1 LLNQEQPGGYIEVPD
16 RMKEGAIQSF
26 RARKEG
32 LLVHALEDEV
42 LVYDLVRHKAHCLN
56 QASATV
62 WKHCDG
68 RNAARDLARIVGREL
83 DIRFDEQM
91 VWLALL
97 QLDKA
102 RLLENRILPA
112 SGPARISRRDVIKRA
127 GLAAAISVPLIS
139 SIVSPTPAQAATCV
153 AKGGN
158 CTSSLQCC
166 SKVCNTG
173 THKCL

>member
-1 LLNQEQPGGYIEVPD
+1 
-16 RMKEGAIQSF
+16 MKEKAIQSF

-32 LLVHALEDEV
+32 LLVRPLEDEV

-68 RNAARDLARIVGREL
+68 KHGARDLARIVTREL

-91 VWLALL
+91 AWLALV

-102 RLLENRILPA
+102 RLLEQRI
-112 SGPARISRRDVIKRA
+112 GPGSAGRITRREVIKRL
-127 GLAAAISVPLIS
+127 GLAAAVSVPLIS

-153 AKGGN
+153 AKGGT

>member
-1 LLNQEQPGGYIEVPD
+1 MRE
-16 RMKEGAIQSF
+16 KTIQSSF
-26 RARKEG
+26 RARTEG
-32 LLVHALEDEV
+32 LLVHPLEDEV
-42 LVYDLVRHKAHCLN
+42 LVYDLARHKAHCLN

-68 RNAARDLARIVGREL
+68 THSVVDLARAVTREL
-83 DIRFDEQM
+83 DIAFDEQM
-91 VWLALL
+91 VWLALV

-102 RLLENRILPA
+102 RLLEQRIGPG
-112 SGPARISRRDVIKRA
+112 SGAAKITRREVIKRV

-139 SIVSPTPAQAATCV
+139 SIISPTPAQAATCV
-153 AKGGN
+153 AKGGA

>member
-1 LLNQEQPGGYIEVPD
+1 
-16 RMKEGAIQSF
+16 MKEKATQSSF

-32 LLVHALEDEV
+32 LLVHPLEDEV

-68 RNAARDLARIVGREL
+68 KHGAGDLARIAGREL
-83 DIRFDEQM
+83 DIPFDEQM
-91 VWLALL
+91 VWLALG

-102 RLLENRILPA
+102 RLLEQRITPG
-112 SGPARISRRDVIKRA
+112 SGPAKITRREVIKRV
-127 GLAAAISVPLIS
+127 GLAAAVSAPLIS

-153 AKGGN
+153 PKGGT

-166 SKVCNTG
+166 SKVCNNG